1 MAAKSVN
8 LIKYLINGK
17 ESRRKT
23 LLKEL
28 AAVDGQIKKLKND
41 MKNAAKR
48 EAAAKKAKA
57 KKKMK

>member
-8 LIKYLINGK
+8 LITYLIKGK
-17 ESRRKT
+17 EKRKKT

-28 AAVDGQIKKLKND
+28 GAVDGQLKKLKND
-41 MKNAAKR
+41 MKAAAKR

-57 KKKMK
+57 KKKKK